1 MQFLRETQRQRWSR
15 AWEAQVRER
24 EHMLAHSAL
33 QLDCAER
40 DAAAKAYSASVVGS
54 TSRSVA
60 WMANLE
66 TAGRAGDRYSSI
78 AFASVEAQLQM
89 STSSLSKVI
98 PTLLHL
104 RLWAF
109 SCVLSSC
116 SAQVC
121 PLWYASVCV
130 DSDYPAARR
139 NAHSPRHRTGMAFRK
154 CVIAHAAFYA
164 RVA

>member
-1 MQFLRETQRQRWSR
+1 MLFLRETRHQRWSR
-15 AWEAQVRER
+15 AWEAQVEER
-24 EHMLAHSAL
+24 GHTLAHSAL
-33 QLDCAER
+33 QIDYAER
-40 DAAAKAYSASVVGS
+40 DAVKAYSASVAGS

-139 NAHSPRHRTGMAFRK
+139 NAHSPRHRNGMAFRK